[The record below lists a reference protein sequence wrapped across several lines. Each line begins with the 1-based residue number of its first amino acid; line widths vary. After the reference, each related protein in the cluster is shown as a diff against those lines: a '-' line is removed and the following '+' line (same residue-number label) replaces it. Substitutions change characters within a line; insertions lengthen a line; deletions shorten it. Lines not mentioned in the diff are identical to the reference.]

1 MKNSLKWTA
10 AFLAACMLLSAGVMA
25 EDVADETTEPTAE
38 AEVAEATEEATE
50 ETAEETATD
59 ESAEAP
65 AYTPAYVA
73 IDGKEKVTVTSS
85 VSDLLPDVSLDC
97 IFDSIDESNMT
108 VAFDDETPSKRI
120 NVYTSVAGPVVADTF
135 AFRINAEKGTVVGIN
150 IYATNDNTLTDWY
163 QLKVNNPAEDKDGF
177 KVFTVKDYVRKF
189 SYFRFEFVILT
200 GNSFSLSEAALYC
213 DEGEATVVK
222 YTSDGEVEEGSAPD
236 SVTYSTKK
244 EENTVINPFVPGLAV
259 KAVKDKW
266 NNK

>member
-10 AFLAACMLLSAGVMA
+10 AFLAACMLLSVGAMA

-38 AEVAEATEEATE
+38 AETTEAAAET
-50 ETAEETATD
+50 TD
-59 ESAEAP
+59 ETETP

-85 VSDLLPDVSLDC
+85 VCDLLPDVSLDC
-97 IFDSIDESNMT
+97 IFDSIDESKMT
-108 VAFDDETPSKRI
+108 VAFDDETPVKAI
-120 NVYTSVAGPVVADTF
+120 NVYASVAGPVVADTF
-135 AFRINAEKGTVVGIN
+135 AFRMDMEPGTVVGIN

-222 YTSDGEVEEGSAPD
+222 YTSDGEVEEGTTPD

-244 EENTVINPFVPGLAV
+244 EENTVINPFVPGFAV

>member
-10 AFLAACMLLSAGVMA
+10 AFLAACMMLSVGVMA

-50 ETAEETATD
+50 ETAVD

-65 AYTPAYVA
+65 TYTPAYVA

-85 VSDLLPDVSLDC
+85 VCDLLPDVSLDC

-108 VAFDDETPSKRI
+108 VAFDDETPVKAI
-120 NVYTSVAGPVVADTF
+120 NVYASVAGPVVADTF
-135 AFRINAEKGTVVGIN
+135 AFRMDMEPGTVVGIN

>member
-10 AFLAACMLLSAGVMA
+10 AFLAACMLLSAGAMA

-38 AEVAEATEEATE
+38 AEVAEATEE
-50 ETAEETATD
+50 TAVD

-85 VSDLLPDVSLDC
+85 VCDLLPDVSLDC

-108 VAFDDETPSKRI
+108 VAFDDETPVKAI
-120 NVYTSVAGPVVADTF
+120 NVYASVAGPVVADTF
-135 AFRINAEKGTVVGIN
+135 AFRMDMEPGTVVGIN

-163 QLKVNNPAEDKDGF
+163 QLKVNNPAE
-177 KVFTVKDYVRKF
+177 DYVRKF

-222 YTSDGEVEEGSAPD
+222 YTSDGEVEEGTTPD

-244 EENTVINPFVPGLAV
+244 EKDTVINPFVPGLAV

>member
-50 ETAEETATD
+50 ETAVD

-85 VSDLLPDVSLDC
+85 VCDLLPDVSLDC

-108 VAFDDETPSKRI
+108 VAFDDETPVKAI
-120 NVYTSVAGPVVADTF
+120 NVYASVAGPVVADTF
-135 AFRINAEKGTVVGIN
+135 AFRIDAEEGTVVGIN

>member
-10 AFLAACMLLSAGVMA
+10 AFLAACMMLSVGVMA

-50 ETAEETATD
+50 ETAVD

-65 AYTPAYVA
+65 TYTPAYVA

-85 VSDLLPDVSLDC
+85 VCDLLPDVSLDC

-120 NVYTSVAGPVVADTF
+120 NVYASVAGPVVADTF
-135 AFRINAEKGTVVGIN
+135 AFRIDAEEGTVVGIN

-222 YTSDGEVEEGSAPD
+222 YTSDGEVEEGTTPD

>member
-50 ETAEETATD
+50 ETAVD

-85 VSDLLPDVSLDC
+85 VCDLLPDVSLDC

-120 NVYTSVAGPVVADTF
+120 NVYASVAGPVVADTF
-135 AFRINAEKGTVVGIN
+135 AFRIDAEKGTVVGIN

>member
-50 ETAEETATD
+50 ETAVD

-65 AYTPAYVA
+65 AYTPAFVS

-85 VSDLLPDVSLDC
+85 VCDLLPDVSLDC

-108 VAFDDETPSKRI
+108 VAFDDETPVKAI
-120 NVYTSVAGPVVADTF
+120 NVYASVAGPVVADTF
-135 AFRINAEKGTVVGIN
+135 AFRMDMEPGTVVGIN

>member
-50 ETAEETATD
+50 ETAVD

-73 IDGKEKVTVTSS
+73 IDGTEKVTVTSS
-85 VSDLLPDVSLDC
+85 VCDLLPDVSLDC
-97 IFDSIDESNMT
+97 IFDSVDESNMT
-108 VAFDDETPSKRI
+108 VAFDDETPVKAI
-120 NVYTSVAGPVVADTF
+120 NVYASVAGPVVADTF
-135 AFRINAEKGTVVGIN
+135 AFRMDMEPGTVVGIN

>member
-50 ETAEETATD
+50 ETAVD

-85 VSDLLPDVSLDC
+85 VCDLLPDVSLDC
-97 IFDSIDESNMT
+97 IFDSVDESKMT
-108 VAFDDETPSKRI
+108 VAFDDETPVKAI
-120 NVYTSVAGPVVADTF
+120 NVYASVAGPVVADTF
-135 AFRINAEKGTVVGIN
+135 AFRMDMEPGTVVGIN

-200 GNSFSLSEAALYC
+200 GNSFSVSEAALYC

-222 YTSDGEVEEGSAPD
+222 YTSDGEVEEGTTPD

>member
-50 ETAEETATD
+50 ETAVD

-85 VSDLLPDVSLDC
+85 VCDLLPDVSLDC

-108 VAFDDETPSKRI
+108 VAFDDETPVKAI
-120 NVYTSVAGPVVADTF
+120 NVYASVAGPVVADTF
-135 AFRINAEKGTVVGIN
+135 AFRMDMEPGTVVGIN

-244 EENTVINPFVPGLAV
+244 EENTVINPFVPGLAL

>member
-50 ETAEETATD
+50 ETAVD

-65 AYTPAYVA
+65 AYTPAFVS

-85 VSDLLPDVSLDC
+85 VCDLLPDVSLDC

-108 VAFDDETPSKRI
+108 VAFDDETPVKAI
-120 NVYTSVAGPVVADTF
+120 NVYASVAGPVVADTF
-135 AFRINAEKGTVVGIN
+135 AFRMDMEPGTVVGIN

-222 YTSDGEVEEGSAPD
+222 YTSDGEVEEGTTPD

>member
-38 AEVAEATEEATE
+38 AETAEATE
-50 ETAEETATD
+50 ETAVD

-120 NVYTSVAGPVVADTF
+120 NVYASVAGPVVADTF
-135 AFRINAEKGTVVGIN
+135 AFRIDAEKGTVVGIN

>member
-38 AEVAEATEEATE
+38 AETAEATEEATE
-50 ETAEETATD
+50 ETAVD

-85 VSDLLPDVSLDC
+85 VCDLLPDVSLDC

-108 VAFDDETPSKRI
+108 VAFDDETPVKAI
-120 NVYTSVAGPVVADTF
+120 NVYASVAGPVVADTF
-135 AFRINAEKGTVVGIN
+135 AFRIDAEEGTVVGIN

-222 YTSDGEVEEGSAPD
+222 YTSDGEVEEGTTPD

>member
-38 AEVAEATEEATE
+38 AEVAEATEEAT
-50 ETAEETATD
+50 EETATD

>member
-38 AEVAEATEEATE
+38 AETAEATE
-50 ETAEETATD
+50 ETAVD

-120 NVYTSVAGPVVADTF
+120 NVYASVAGPVVADTF
-135 AFRINAEKGTVVGIN
+135 AFRIDAEKGTVVGIN

-213 DEGEATVVK
+213 DEGAAPVVK
-222 YTSDGEVEEGSAPD
+222 YSYAGDVEEGSAPD

>member
-38 AEVAEATEEATE
+38 AEVAEATEE
-50 ETAEETATD
+50 TAVD

-120 NVYTSVAGPVVADTF
+120 NVYASVAGPVVADTF

-222 YTSDGEVEEGSAPD
+222 YTSDGEVEEGTTPD

>member
-50 ETAEETATD
+50 ETAVD

-108 VAFDDETPSKRI
+108 VAFDDETPVKAI
-120 NVYTSVAGPVVADTF
+120 NVYASVAGPVVADTF
-135 AFRINAEKGTVVGIN
+135 AFRMDMEPGTVVGIN

-222 YTSDGEVEEGSAPD
+222 YTSDGEVEEGTTPD

-244 EENTVINPFVPGLAV
+244 EKDTVINPFVPGLAV

>member
-10 AFLAACMLLSAGVMA
+10 AFLAACTLLSAGVMA

-50 ETAEETATD
+50 ETAVD

-85 VSDLLPDVSLDC
+85 VCDLLPDVSLDC

-108 VAFDDETPSKRI
+108 VAFDDETPVKAI
-120 NVYTSVAGPVVADTF
+120 NVYASVAGPVVADTF
-135 AFRINAEKGTVVGIN
+135 AFRMDMEPGTVVGIN

>member
-50 ETAEETATD
+50 ETAVD

-65 AYTPAYVA
+65 AYTPAYVT

-85 VSDLLPDVSLDC
+85 VCDLLPDVSLDC

-108 VAFDDETPSKRI
+108 VAFDDETPVKAI
-120 NVYTSVAGPVVADTF
+120 NVYASVAGPVVADTF
-135 AFRINAEKGTVVGIN
+135 AFRMDMEPGTVVGIN

-222 YTSDGEVEEGSAPD
+222 YTSDGEVEEGTTPD

>member
-10 AFLAACMLLSAGVMA
+10 AFLAASMLLSAGVMA

-50 ETAEETATD
+50 ETAVD

-85 VSDLLPDVSLDC
+85 VCDLLPDVSLDC

-108 VAFDDETPSKRI
+108 VAFDDETPVKAI
-120 NVYTSVAGPVVADTF
+120 NVYASVAGPVVADTF
-135 AFRINAEKGTVVGIN
+135 AFRMDMEPGTVVGIN

>member
-38 AEVAEATEEATE
+38 AEVAEATEEVTE
-50 ETAEETATD
+50 ETAVD

-85 VSDLLPDVSLDC
+85 VCDLLPDVSLDC

-108 VAFDDETPSKRI
+108 VAFDDETPVKAI
-120 NVYTSVAGPVVADTF
+120 NVYASVAGPVVADTF
-135 AFRINAEKGTVVGIN
+135 AFRMDMEPGTVVGIN

-222 YTSDGEVEEGSAPD
+222 YTSDGEVEEGTTPD

-244 EENTVINPFVPGLAV
+244 EKDTVINPFVPGLAV

>member
-38 AEVAEATEEATE
+38 AETT
-50 ETAEETATD
+50 ETAAETTD
-59 ESAEAP
+59 EAEAP

-85 VSDLLPDVSLDC
+85 VCDLLPDVSLDC

-108 VAFDDETPSKRI
+108 VAFDDETPVKAI
-120 NVYTSVAGPVVADTF
+120 NVYASVAGPVVADTF
-135 AFRINAEKGTVVGIN
+135 AFRIDAEEGTVVGIN

-177 KVFTVKDYVRKF
+177 KVFTVKDYVR
-189 SYFRFEFVILT
+189 
-200 GNSFSLSEAALYC
+200 
-213 DEGEATVVK
+213 
-222 YTSDGEVEEGSAPD
+222 
-236 SVTYSTKK
+236 
-244 EENTVINPFVPGLAV
+244 
-259 KAVKDKW
+259 
-266 NNK
+266 

>member
-50 ETAEETATD
+50 ETAVD

-85 VSDLLPDVSLDC
+85 VCDLLPDVSLDC

-108 VAFDDETPSKRI
+108 VAFDDETPVKAI
-120 NVYTSVAGPVVADTF
+120 NVYASVAGPVVADTF
-135 AFRINAEKGTVVGIN
+135 AFRMDMEPGTVVGIN

-222 YTSDGEVEEGSAPD
+222 YTSDGEVEEGTTPD

-244 EENTVINPFVPGLAV
+244 EENIVINPFVPGFAV

>member
-10 AFLAACMLLSAGVMA
+10 AFLAACMMLSVGAMA
-25 EDVADETTEPTAE
+25 EDTADETAAE
-38 AEVAEATEEATE
+38 STEETVE
-50 ETAEETATD
+50 ETAEE
-59 ESAEAP
+59 SAEGETEAP
-65 AYTPAYVA
+65 AYTPAFVS

-85 VSDLLPDVSLDC
+85 VCDLLPDVSLDC
-97 IFDSIDESNMT
+97 IFDSVDESKMT
-108 VAFDDETPSKRI
+108 VAFDDETPVKAI
-120 NVYTSVAGPVVADTF
+120 NVYASVAGPVVADTF
-135 AFRINAEKGTVVGIN
+135 AFRMDMEGGTVVGIN

-222 YTSDGEVEEGSAPD
+222 YTSDGEVEEGTTPD

-244 EENTVINPFVPGLAV
+244 EKDKNIFPMQNIGLGFAV
-259 KAVKDKW
+259 KHIRESQK
-266 NNK
+266 

>member
-10 AFLAACMLLSAGVMA
+10 AFLAACMMLSAGVMA

-38 AEVAEATEEATE
+38 AEVAEATEE
-50 ETAEETATD
+50 TAGD

-85 VSDLLPDVSLDC
+85 VCDLLPDVSLDC

-108 VAFDDETPSKRI
+108 VAFDDETPVKAI
-120 NVYTSVAGPVVADTF
+120 NVYASVAGPVVADTF
-135 AFRINAEKGTVVGIN
+135 AFRMDMEPGTVVGIN

>member
-50 ETAEETATD
+50 ETAVD

-85 VSDLLPDVSLDC
+85 VCDLLPDVSLDC

-108 VAFDDETPSKRI
+108 VAFDDETPVKAI
-120 NVYTSVAGPVVADTF
+120 NVYASVAGPVVADTF
-135 AFRINAEKGTVVGIN
+135 AFRIDAEEGTVVGIN

-222 YTSDGEVEEGSAPD
+222 YTSDGEVEEGTTPD

-244 EENTVINPFVPGLAV
+244 EENTVINPFIPGLAV

>member
-38 AEVAEATEEATE
+38 AEVAEATEEVTE
-50 ETAEETATD
+50 ETAVD

-85 VSDLLPDVSLDC
+85 VCDLLPDVSLDC

-108 VAFDDETPSKRI
+108 VAFDDETPVKAI
-120 NVYTSVAGPVVADTF
+120 NVYASVAGPVVADTF
-135 AFRINAEKGTVVGIN
+135 AFRMDMEPGTVVGIN

-222 YTSDGEVEEGSAPD
+222 YTSDGEVEEGTTPD

-244 EENTVINPFVPGLAV
+244 EENTVINPFVPGFAV

>member
-10 AFLAACMLLSAGVMA
+10 AFLAACMLLSVGAMA
-25 EDVADETTEPTAE
+25 EDTADETSEPTAE
-38 AEVAEATEEATE
+38 AETTEAAAET
-50 ETAEETATD
+50 TD
-59 ESAEAP
+59 EAEAP

-85 VSDLLPDVSLDC
+85 VCDLLPDVSLDC
-97 IFDSIDESNMT
+97 IFDSVDESKMT
-108 VAFDDETPSKRI
+108 VAFDDETPVKAI
-120 NVYTSVAGPVVADTF
+120 NVYASVAGPVVADTF
-135 AFRINAEKGTVVGIN
+135 AFRMDMEPGTVVGIN

-222 YTSDGEVEEGSAPD
+222 YTSDGEVEEGTTPD

-244 EENTVINPFVPGLAV
+244 EKDKNIFPMQNIGLGFAV
-259 KAVKDKW
+259 KHIRESQK
-266 NNK
+266 

>member
-38 AEVAEATEEATE
+38 AETAEAAAEEATE
-50 ETAEETATD
+50 ETAED

-135 AFRINAEKGTVVGIN
+135 AFRIDAEKGTVVGIN

-222 YTSDGEVEEGSAPD
+222 YTSDGEVEEGSTPD

>member
-50 ETAEETATD
+50 ETAVD
-59 ESAEAP
+59 ESAETP

-85 VSDLLPDVSLDC
+85 VCDLLPDVSLDC

-108 VAFDDETPSKRI
+108 VAFDDETPVKAI
-120 NVYTSVAGPVVADTF
+120 NVYASVAGPVVADTF
-135 AFRINAEKGTVVGIN
+135 AFRIDAEEGTVVGIN

>member
-38 AEVAEATEEATE
+38 SEVAEATEE
-50 ETAEETATD
+50 TAVD

-120 NVYTSVAGPVVADTF
+120 NVYASVAGPVVADTF

>member
-50 ETAEETATD
+50 ETAVD

-85 VSDLLPDVSLDC
+85 VCDLLPDVSLDC
-97 IFDSIDESNMT
+97 IFDSVDESNMT
-108 VAFDDETPSKRI
+108 VAFDDETPVKAI
-120 NVYTSVAGPVVADTF
+120 NVYASVAGPVVADTF
-135 AFRINAEKGTVVGIN
+135 AFRMDMEPGTVVGIN

-222 YTSDGEVEEGSAPD
+222 YTSDGEVEEGTTPD

>member
-38 AEVAEATEEATE
+38 AETTEAAAET
-50 ETAEETATD
+50 TD
-59 ESAEAP
+59 EAEAP

-85 VSDLLPDVSLDC
+85 VCDLLPDVSLDC
-97 IFDSIDESNMT
+97 IFDSIYESNMT
-108 VAFDDETPSKRI
+108 VAFDDETPVKAI
-120 NVYTSVAGPVVADTF
+120 NVYASVAGPVVADTF
-135 AFRINAEKGTVVGIN
+135 AFRMDMEGGTVVGIN

-222 YTSDGEVEEGSAPD
+222 YTSDGEVEEGTTPD

-244 EENTVINPFVPGLAV
+244 EKDENIFPMQNIGLGFAV
-259 KAVKDKW
+259 KHIRESQK
-266 NNK
+266 

>member
-38 AEVAEATEEATE
+38 AEVAEAT
-50 ETAEETATD
+50 EETATD

-120 NVYTSVAGPVVADTF
+120 NVYASVAGPVVADTF

-222 YTSDGEVEEGSAPD
+222 YTSDGEVEEGTTPD
-236 SVTYSTKK
+236 SVTYSQKK

>member
-50 ETAEETATD
+50 ETAVD

-85 VSDLLPDVSLDC
+85 VCDLLPDVSLDC
-97 IFDSIDESNMT
+97 IFDSIDESNMI
-108 VAFDDETPSKRI
+108 VAFDDETPVKAI
-120 NVYTSVAGPVVADTF
+120 NVYASVAGPVVADTF
-135 AFRINAEKGTVVGIN
+135 AFRMDMEPGTVVGIN

-163 QLKVNNPAEDKDGF
+163 QLKVNNPAEDKEGF

-222 YTSDGEVEEGSAPD
+222 YTSDGEVEEGTTPD

>member
-38 AEVAEATEEATE
+38 AEVAEATEE
-50 ETAEETATD
+50 TAVD

-85 VSDLLPDVSLDC
+85 VCDLLPDVSLDC

-120 NVYTSVAGPVVADTF
+120 NVYASVAGPVVADTF
-135 AFRINAEKGTVVGIN
+135 AFRIDAEKGTVVGIN

>member
-50 ETAEETATD
+50 ETAVD

-85 VSDLLPDVSLDC
+85 VCDLLPDVSLDC

-108 VAFDDETPSKRI
+108 VAFDDETPVKAI
-120 NVYTSVAGPVVADTF
+120 NVYASVAGPVVADTF
-135 AFRINAEKGTVVGIN
+135 AFRIDAEEGTVVGIN

-222 YTSDGEVEEGSAPD
+222 YTSDGEVEEGTTPD

-244 EENTVINPFVPGLAV
+244 EENTVINPFVPGIAV

>member
-38 AEVAEATEEATE
+38 AETTEAAAET
-50 ETAEETATD
+50 TD

-108 VAFDDETPSKRI
+108 VAFDDETPTKAI
-120 NVYTSVAGPVVADTF
+120 NVYASVAGPVVADTF